1 MTQPAGLAGDS
12 ISLNQKRLL
21 LGAGTQAACG
31 RDAAPRT
38 PLASTGPRWLWRCV
52 LPAARSHPRA
62 AQRSLVREMRTVG
75 NPRGCPGG
83 SAVVPRQTHEGP
95 LPSEAQGSVSPGD
108 AEYLPNRS
116 IGHRAGSQCRGTM
129 TSLCGKKTCS
139 CSQPRRP
146 THVGAHPCA
155 ELGPSSTRGPE
166 GGRGSPGLDCTG
178 ECSTLTPSSQPR
190 RPRAQRSL
198 HPPHPNPTPSGL
210 HGPSP
215 HLQGGWVA
223 PQQEH
228 PHGGQGSGPTPTAL
242 QR

>member
-1 MTQPAGLAGDS
+1 MSSPQLAHTPEQPNAAWSGRCGQWGIPVAVRVGVPWFPARHTKALFPRRHKAASPQETLS
-12 ISLNQKRLL
+12 ICS
-21 LGAGTQAACG
+21 
-31 RDAAPRT
+31 
-38 PLASTGPRWLWRCV
+38 
-52 LPAARSHPRA
+52 
-62 AQRSLVREMRTVG
+62 
-75 NPRGCPGG
+75 
-83 SAVVPRQTHEGP
+83 
-95 LPSEAQGSVSPGD
+95 
-108 AEYLPNRS
+108 NRS